1 MVIASWVKIKIFF
14 YFPRNIKSGPFS
26 FLIIKKDLLMS
37 TSSNGISSAFKSIT
51 NKKNCGSMTYIVNMI
66 IRELRLLGACRNWH
80 PKEGSSHR
88 DTT

>member
-1 MVIASWVKIKIFF
+1 
-14 YFPRNIKSGPFS
+14 
-26 FLIIKKDLLMS
+26 MS
-37 TSSNGISSAFKSIT
+37 TRSNGISSAFKSIT